1 MTEKK
6 KLVTKAKN
14 KQATVVEV
22 APVAQTLKVKLLTE
36 TAKLPTRG
44 SKLAGGLD
52 IYADTKHPRMIT
64 EGKLTTIPTGIA
76 MQIPEGYVGLV
87 QPRSGFAFSRGV
99 DHLAGVI
106 DADYTGEIKLLL
118 TSHAKNAVHRVTPG
132 QRIAQ
137 IVIVPCLTFEAE
149 AVDELLETERGE
161 DGFGST
167 GS

>member
-6 KLVTKAKN
+6 KAVTKAKTET
-14 KQATVVEV
+14 AVVEV

-76 MQIPEGYVGLV
+76 MQIPEGCVGLV

-118 TSHAKNAVHRVTPG
+118 TSHAKNAVHRVIPG

-137 IVIVPCLTFEAE
+137 IVIVPCLLCEAE